1 MYQFY
6 WTKSLLF
13 LEKMIDLSIIIPS
26 YNEYDNL
33 KNLIIKIEKV
43 FLSKINI
50 EVILVNNGSTDNTK
64 IFLKN
69 I

>member
-6 WTKSLLF
+6 WTKVYCF

-33 KNLIIKIEKV
+33 KLIIKIEKV

-50 EVILVNNGSTDNTK
+50 EVILLNNSK
-64 IFLKN
+64 
-69 I
+69 